1 MKCNKCGA
9 ELRIVSEEYCKDVM
23 GRPMYREYAYC
34 DYCKTKSPVQNN
46 PSTPQTNKFVQPN
59 FANAGQKPPS
69 KKKRNWII
77 GIIAFILVCGIFSIF
92 ADDSPDTPTDVAS
105 ENQKT
110 DSKKNNNDK
119 QPPKDKKETKP
130 AQTKKPAATK
140 KPKPTLSPKE
150 IKKKEKKEAQATKN
164 KFINS
169 CKEYPY
175 KKVMRNPKK
184 FIGKKIKIKCQ
195 ISQISKDGFFTKG
208 FLRCYSYS
216 GYGLYAD
223 DEYIVFDERVSS
235 SPKLLDEDI
244 ITVYGTI
251 SEPEEMTRALTGTS
265 DEVFTIEMKYVKL
278 HKK

>member
-9 ELRIVSEEYCKDVM
+9 ELRVVSEEYCKDVQ
-23 GRPMYREYAYC
+23 GRPMYKNFAYC
-34 DYCKTKSPVQNN
+34 DYCKTKVPVQNN
-46 PSTPQTNKFVQPN
+46 PAETQKFAQPN
-59 FANAGQKPPS
+59 FVNATQKQPPN
-69 KKKRNWII
+69 KKKHGLII
-77 GIIAFILVCGIFSIF
+77 GIVVFILVCGIFSTF
-92 ADDSPDTPTDVAS
+92 VDDSADSTNDVSS
-105 ENQKT
+105 ETQKPNKENT
-110 DSKKNNNDK
+110 NTE
-119 QPPKDKKETKP
+119 QPSTPKDKKETKS
-130 AQTKKPAATK
+130 AKPAATK

-150 IKKKEKKEAQATKN
+150 RKKKEKKDAQAAKE

-175 KKVMRNPKK
+175 KKVLRNPKN

-195 ISQISKDGFFTKG
+195 ISQISKEGFFSKG

-223 DEYIVFDERVSS
+223 DEYIVYDKRISS

-244 ITVYGTI
+244 ITVYGI
-251 SEPEEMTRALTGTS
+251 IKEPEEMTRALTGTS

-278 HKK
+278 HNK